1 MPFTFASISP
11 TIAFNKTRSHP
22 PALTA
27 SGPNQQACHD
37 QPSQDK
43 LNQDKPSS
51 LP

>member
-11 TIAFNKTRSHP
+11 TIAFNKTRSP
-22 PALTA
+22 A